1 MNVNATLNGEA
12 VTIVS
17 MTIERYRALIAYID
31 AQGGPGNLEIT
42 EVPIGPDD
50 LDTDLI
56 IATAAS
62 HN

>member
-31 AQGGPGNLEIT
+31 AQGGAGNLEIT
-42 EVPIGPDD
+42 EVPINDFS
-50 LDTDLI
+50 TDVL
-56 IATAAS
+56 IATAAE

>member
-1 MNVNATLNGEA
+1 MNVNATLDGQA

-31 AQGGPGNLEIT
+31 AQGGAGTLYVT
-42 EVPIGPDD
+42 EVPISDFS
-50 LDTDLI
+50 TDVI
-56 IATAAS
+56 IATAAT